1 MMGYITNSFYRM
13 KSLPKLSKD
22 SLTKKIWGME
32 KDLSKL
38 SFHSVYLFY
47 ITKMVKKYDE
57 EGNLLSEDITERF
70 VKLGRTADL
79 KKTTA
84 RIESHFNSYDG
95 YTVNCLYWGMDNN
108 PTRKWVIW
116 HCDIIE
122 RRVNETLQFN
132 GYSLAKIPRKFPKEL
147 FRLAEDQSE
156 ITCKDFVKKLVDML
170 DTSKEIKNFGQLAR
184 KDFKFI
190 TDEKI

>member
-1 MMGYITNSFYRM
+1 MMGYLTNSFYRM

-22 SLTKKIWGME
+22 TLTKKIWGME

-47 ITKMVKKYDE
+47 ITREDTN
-57 EGNLLSEDITERF
+57 GNLTERF

-108 PTRKWVIW
+108 PTRKWVLW

-122 RRVNETLQFN
+122 KRVNETLQFN

-156 ITCKDFVKKLVDML
+156 ITCKDFVKKLVDLL